1 MKFRVGGEAVENEKM
16 SPPSR
21 VEWIEMLQ
29 NTFSAIKQLSPPSR
43 VEWIEI
49 NAVIPMLCASVVSAF
64 AGGVD

>member
-1 MKFRVGGEAVENEKM
+1 M